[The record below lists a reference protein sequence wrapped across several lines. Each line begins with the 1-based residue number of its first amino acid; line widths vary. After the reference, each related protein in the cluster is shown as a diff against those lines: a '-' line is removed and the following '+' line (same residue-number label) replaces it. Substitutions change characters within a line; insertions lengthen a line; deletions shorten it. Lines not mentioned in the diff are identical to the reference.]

1 MARTRATDYDD
12 KRRAI
17 LARAARLF
25 ADDGF
30 DRVSMAA
37 IAAGCGVSK
46 ALLYHY
52 YESKDALLFDVIGE
66 HLQVLCEAVEEADEP
81 AAEPEARLSRLVRT
95 LLDCYRDADAQHK
108 VQVNDLSKLPPEK
121 QNELKEMER
130 RLVQVF
136 ARALLTLNPDLD
148 KNRPLLKPV
157 TMSLFGM
164 LNWHYMWFRPQGPIS
179 REDYADIATR
189 IIVSGARTLT

>member
-189 IIVSGARTLT
+189 IIVSGARTLA

>member
-1 MARTRATDYDD
+1 MARTRANDYDD

-17 LARAARLF
+17 LGKAARLF

-30 DRVSMAA
+30 DRVSMAV
-37 IAAGCGVSK
+37 IAADCGVSK

-52 YESKDALLFDVIGE
+52 YRSKDALLFDVIGE
-66 HLQVLCEAVEEADEP
+66 HLQILCEAVEEADQP
-81 AAEPEARLSRLVRT
+81 DAEPEARLARLVRT

-108 VQVNDLSKLPPEK
+108 VQVNDLSKLPSDK

-130 RLVQVF
+130 RLVTVF
-136 ARALLTLNPDLD
+136 ARALTALNPDLD

-179 REDYADIATR
+179 RDDYAEIATR
-189 IIVSGARTLT
+189 IIVSGARDLT

>member
-17 LARAARLF
+17 LSRAARLF

-30 DRVSMAA
+30 DRVSMAS
-37 IAAGCGVSK
+37 IAADCGVSK

-66 HLQVLCEAVEEADEP
+66 HLEVLCEAVEAADDP
-81 AAEPEARLSRLVRT
+81 SAEPEARLTRLVQT

-108 VQVNDLSKLPPEK
+108 VQVNDLDKLPPDK
-121 QNELKEMER
+121 QDALKALER
-130 RLVQVF
+130 RLVTVF
-136 ARALLTLNPDLD
+136 AGALLPLNPDLD

-164 LNWHYMWFRPQGPIS
+164 LNWHYMWFRPEGPIS
-179 REDYADIATR
+179 REDYAAIATR
-189 IIVSGARTLT
+189 IIVSGARNLT

>member
-157 TMSLFGM
+157 TMSLFGI

-189 IIVSGARTLT
+189 IIVSGARTLA

>member
-121 QNELKEMER
+121 QNALKEMER

-189 IIVSGARTLT
+189 IIVSGARTLA

>member
-1 MARTRATDYDD
+1 MARTRANDYDD

-17 LARAARLF
+17 LGKAARLF

-30 DRVSMAA
+30 DRVSMAM
-37 IAAGCGVSK
+37 IAADCGVSK

-52 YESKDALLFDVIGE
+52 YKSKDALLFDVIGE

-81 AAEPEARLSRLVRT
+81 DAEPEARLTRLVRT

-108 VQVNDLSKLPPEK
+108 VQVNDLTKLPPEH

-130 RLVQVF
+130 RLVTVF
-136 ARALLTLNPDLD
+136 ARALIALNPDLD
-148 KNRPLLKPV
+148 KTRPLLKPV

-179 REDYADIATR
+179 REDYAEIATR